1 MLKFDIKLELSET
14 QRVIWDD
21 DGEASF
27 FDDDINDGC
36 FNLSRKDIPDLIKW
50 LQTRYDETEQGC
62 P

>member
-50 LQTRYDETEQGC
+50 LQTRYDETERGC